1 MKGSKVFFRRLL
13 LLFSLCMILTAGNA
27 YAAKSGLVP
36 VGKLA
41 NYNYF
46 RRYMSQSELQQ
57 AYDRAESIVAPLVG
71 MNKKDQLK
79 GIAVGLRAL
88 VDNGSVGYSMKASHY
103 NDPYGY
109 LVKGMASCAGCARTT
124 GLCLN
129 MLGIRYEH
137 VNENRYSHQWARVKV
152 GKKYWICDAYGL
164 YCGPEPG
171 VRKHPYLK

>member
-109 LVKGMASCAGCARTT
+109 LVKGMASCGQMPWVFMVASTSSAEPPWANWQSPWKRTT
-124 GLCLN
+124 W
-129 MLGIRYEH
+129 M
-137 VNENRYSHQWARVKV
+137 ARSM
-152 GKKYWICDAYGL
+152 
-164 YCGPEPG
+164 
-171 VRKHPYLK
+171 

>member
-1 MKGSKVFFRRLL
+1 MYERIKSFFQKASAAFQLMHDTDRGERLCGKVGA
-13 LLFSLCMILTAGNA
+13 C
-27 YAAKSGLVP
+27 
-36 VGKLA
+36 

-109 LVKGMASCAGCARTT
+109 LVKGMASCAG
-124 GLCLN
+124 
-129 MLGIRYEH
+129 
-137 VNENRYSHQWARVKV
+137 
-152 GKKYWICDAYGL
+152 
-164 YCGPEPG
+164 